1 MQKGVQ
7 CSLNINE
14 LGLLDRVESFRHC
27 VCVCF
32 TSVCFVT
39 SEMNGKCGLKL
50 DVIGIPFE
58 IRIED
63 PRSQDIYSGQSP
75 RIRHFH
81 IATPRK

>member
-7 CSLNINE
+7 CSLNING

-27 VCVCF
+27 VC
-32 TSVCFVT
+32 VCFVT

-75 RIRHFH
+75 RIRHFL
-81 IATPRK
+81 ITTPRK